1 MNRMDAKRED
11 AIGRWLTGQTGR
23 RHASRPAGEVHGG
36 SMQPCLRWPA
46 AGGDAFVKVAAASHR
61 VAFEAEAAGLELLR
75 DARALRVP
83 CVRAVGVAGDIAV
96 LALEWLALSPPHAAS
111 ADVQARLGER
121 LALQH
126 RVQAP
131 TFGWSRDNTI
141 GATPQPNTE
150 DDDWARFYRL
160 RRLGHMLTLARAAGL
175 DPRIVDRGERL
186 LDRCDRFFTNH
197 RPVPSLL
204 HGDLWGGNWSALA
217 RSREPVIY
225 DPAVYFGDRE
235 TDIAFTRLF
244 GGFGRAF
251 YAAYEAAWPPDPG
264 AGTRTTLYNLYH
276 VLNHHVLFGGGYAR
290 QAQHMIDGLLA
301 EVR

>member
-1 MNRMDAKRED
+1 MEAERHHAL
-11 AIGRWLTGQTGR
+11 GRWLGEQTGR

-36 SMQPCLRWPA
+36 SVHRCLRWPA
-46 AGGDAFVKVAAASHR
+46 AGGDAFVKVAAASQLA
-61 VAFEAEAAGLELLR
+61 AFEAEAAGLESLR
-75 DARALRVP
+75 EAQALRVP
-83 CVRAVGVAGDIAV
+83 CVHAVGLVAGTAV
-96 LALEWLALSPPHAAS
+96 LALEWLALSPPDAAS
-111 ADVQARLGER
+111 PEVQARLGER
-121 LALQH
+121 LASQH
-126 RVQAP
+126 RVQAAR
-131 TFGWSRDNTI
+131 FGWSRDNTL
-141 GATPQPNTE
+141 GATPQPNAE
-150 DDDWARFYRL
+150 DDDWVRFYRQ
-160 RRLGHMLTLARAAGL
+160 RRLGHMLTLAQAAGL

-186 LDRCDRFFTNH
+186 LDRCGQFFEDH
-197 RPVPSLL
+197 CPVPSLL